1 VRIVESFSVA
11 RIDGQSD
18 FVVVEDQTNSPIRTS
33 GGKFL
38 VTSDNS
44 ELLEF
49 IVDDLHRCGTVKI
62 KDDGSL
68 DFNQVPC
75 AYAVY
80 SFQRELVESQSEK
93 FESSVQTAPA
103 HDRLLVQI
111 ANGPPLEVSQIEGLA
126 KARLALSDLIGEDR
140 VGLLTEYAWGK
151 LYSTQ
156 YAAFNTEV
164 VNAENYDG
172 PGRFI
177 SDEDFRDSE
186 VSKHIVSIISLL
198 NIHQKSAFLAT
209 WLFATRESGLLAL
222 LLITERLSPTS
233 FARSCLYLGE
243 NILNFA
249 EDELENPEEAKREQF
264 EAVLAIANLALTYGG
279 FGENEILAE
288 VRQGEND
295 LREFKSSFF
304 LDINKQTKE
313 DAISL
318 QIIKT
323 IAAFLNSKGG
333 TLYVGVSD
341 DCQIVGVDSEI
352 SLFFKGSLDK
362 YKLAVK
368 EKIKTHFNGFYDLIE
383 WQGREVLNKTVLK
396 VSVAKAGR
404 PVFVTDKGKE
414 HFFVRTNPA
423 TEALEG
429 SRLVDYL
436 GRRFKA

>member
-1 VRIVESFSVA
+1 MRNVESFSVA

-33 GGKFL
+33 GGKFF

-44 ELLEF
+44 ELLDF

-93 FESSVQTAPA
+93 FVNSVQTAPA

-111 ANGPPLEVSQIEGLA
+111 ANGPPLEIYQIEGLA
-126 KARLALSDLIGEDR
+126 KARLALSDLIGKDR
-140 VGLLTEYAWGK
+140 VELLTEYAWGK

-156 YAAFNTEV
+156 YSAFNTET

-186 VSKHIVSIISLL
+186 ISKHIVSIINLL
-198 NIHQKSAFLAT
+198 NTHQKSAFLAT

-233 FARSCLYLGE
+233 FARS
-243 NILNFA
+243 
-249 EDELENPEEAKREQF
+249 
-264 EAVLAIANLALTYGG
+264 
-279 FGENEILAE
+279 
-288 VRQGEND
+288 
-295 LREFKSSFF
+295 
-304 LDINKQTKE
+304 
-313 DAISL
+313 
-318 QIIKT
+318 
-323 IAAFLNSKGG
+323 
-333 TLYVGVSD
+333 
-341 DCQIVGVDSEI
+341 
-352 SLFFKGSLDK
+352 
-362 YKLAVK
+362 
-368 EKIKTHFNGFYDLIE
+368 
-383 WQGREVLNKTVLK
+383 
-396 VSVAKAGR
+396 
-404 PVFVTDKGKE
+404 
-414 HFFVRTNPA
+414 
-423 TEALEG
+423 
-429 SRLVDYL
+429 
-436 GRRFKA
+436 